1 MKWLSRSV
9 LDVHPS
15 GYTLSSAA
23 CDAFFTKSTL
33 QRCTQH
39 SGGAITSGYAPTA
52 NYLIM
57 INSRPRQKITFEW
70 VNNALHAR
78 HTLRKGNFLL
88 STAAAREGDWGR
100 WLRKS
105 HRFDVFA
112 FVTTNICRH
121 RFLPIFRSCST
132 QQGPYTRVYV
142 HLYPLLFTL
151 WLPNHTVLRHISP
164 RLLAIYAH
172 TYTAYSSLV
181 LTRRSFL
188 RFDWLLQFATTT
200 TYRTTLCLHL
210 RLKM

>member
-70 VNNALHAR
+70 VNNALRAR

-88 STAAAREGDWGR
+88 STAAAREGQTEVGGCERATDSTSSHSLPQIFVDIDSFLYFAHVPHSRGHIHVYTYIYIHYYLLSGSR
-100 WLRKS
+100 TTQSSATSLR
-105 HRFDVFA
+105 VFLLYMH
-112 FVTTNICRH
+112 T
-121 RFLPIFRSCST
+121 LT
-132 QQGPYTRVYV
+132 QRIRPYTPILSPIRLAFAICNDDDVSY
-142 HLYPLLFTL
+142 YPLPAFK
-151 WLPNHTVLRHISP
+151 
-164 RLLAIYAH
+164 A
-172 TYTAYSSLV
+172 
-181 LTRRSFL
+181 
-188 RFDWLLQFATTT
+188 
-200 TYRTTLCLHL
+200 
-210 RLKM
+210 